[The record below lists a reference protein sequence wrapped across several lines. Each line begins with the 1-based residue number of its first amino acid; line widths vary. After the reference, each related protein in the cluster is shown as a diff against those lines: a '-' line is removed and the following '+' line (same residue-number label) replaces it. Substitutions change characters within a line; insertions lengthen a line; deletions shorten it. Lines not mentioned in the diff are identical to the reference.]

1 MKNPSFV
8 IIKILIQNDFVTVSS
23 QSKQME
29 DKDFTVK

>member
-8 IIKILIQNDFVTVSS
+8 IIKILIQNDFVTVPS